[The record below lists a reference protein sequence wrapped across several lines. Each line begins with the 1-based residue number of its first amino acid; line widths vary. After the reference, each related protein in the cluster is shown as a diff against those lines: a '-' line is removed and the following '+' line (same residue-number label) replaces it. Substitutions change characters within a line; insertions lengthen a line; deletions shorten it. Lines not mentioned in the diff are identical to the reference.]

1 MNRPTWGREHQIAG
15 LPRIPL
21 AFDDAESLAGE
32 VVVHRRADVAMRA
45 INDIFRTYGDGGKEV
60 ARRSVSVSSA
70 GIVEQVSAAAEV
82 GFAQSRQLGQL
93 LLHAIPCE
101 VQRMAFNPVRT
112 DQFFVVHK

>member
-45 INDIFRTYGDGGKEV
+45 INDIFGRMVMGGKEV
-60 ARRSVSVSSA
+60 ARGSVGVSSA
-70 GIVEQVSAAAEV
+70 GVVEQVQAAAEV
-82 GFAQSRQLGQL
+82 CFAQSRQ
-93 LLHAIPCE
+93 
-101 VQRMAFNPVRT
+101 
-112 DQFFVVHK
+112 FVHSCCTRFHGKYQGWCLTTSGPDPFS